1 MCNYVQC
8 CVYIS
13 SITHNYERGE
23 KNRIK
28 KKTREKKIQSKVIRC
43 SFINNFI
50 CMWI

>member
-13 SITHNYERGE
+13 SITHNYEKGE

-28 KKTREKKIQSKVIRC
+28 KKNKREKNSIKSNKMFVYK
-43 SFINNFI
+43 
-50 CMWI
+50 